1 HLWPGLARADQD
13 PGGHD
18 RARVHRGCRAHPRAG
33 HQRRSVDNPCIRL
46 RHRSGRARGRHGCAV
61 SRSHRRHGQQLR
73 HHPLRGGRHRW
84 PRLDPRRGRRRLPG
98 GPRRGLRPGLRADLR
113 AGCHLPV
120 DGGGRPLPA
129 RWTLR
134 KGRDRMTQ
142 PLKTSDTSDTPETS
156 GGPKDP
162 AVPGTSGGPAG
173 PGSRAALFAG
183 RRRSSMRW
191 IMLAVGLVTALALP
205 WFVYPPVAMD
215 IAAWALFA
223 ISVDLL
229 LGYTGLLSFGHAA
242 FWGSSAY
249 ATGLIATHWGL
260 PFPVAI
266 LGGMLFAMAI
276 AVPIGYLSVRRTG
289 IYFAMVTL
297 AFAQMIYFI
306 ANQLSD
312 LTGGENGLQGIP
324 KSFFGIESVE
334 TDSFYFYYA
343 AIGLILLG
351 IWAAWR
357 VVHSPFG
364 RVLVAIR
371 DNPARARALGYDVDR
386 YKVIVFVLSA
396 GLAGLAGGVFA
407 ISHGFA
413 SLQELDW
420 TTSGKVVLITVLG
433 GIGTLWGPVLG
444 AAVVTMLEDWLAS
457 SGFEGTG
464 IILGSIFVVIVLLF
478 RHGIWGTARDLL
490 QRLPNRRRDRM
501 H

>member
-1 HLWPGLARADQD
+1 MTNPTNTSETSVVDAAA
-13 PGGHD
+13 P
-18 RARVHRGCRAHPRAG
+18 PRAG
-33 HQRRSVDNPCIRL
+33 
-46 RHRSGRARGRHGCAV
+46 SGRG
-61 SRSHRRHGQQLR
+61 
-73 HHPLRGGRHRW
+73 PL
-84 PRLDPRRGRRRLPG
+84 
-98 GPRRGLRPGLRADLR
+98 
-113 AGCHLPV
+113 
-120 DGGGRPLPA
+120 
-129 RWTLR
+129 
-134 KGRDRMTQ
+134 
-142 PLKTSDTSDTPETS
+142 
-156 GGPKDP
+156 
-162 AVPGTSGGPAG
+162 
-173 PGSRAALFAG
+173 
-183 RRRSSMRW
+183 RW
-191 IMLAVGLVTALALP
+191 IMLAIGMVAALALP

-249 ATGLIATHWGL
+249 VAGLIAIRWSL

-266 LGGMLFAMAI
+266 LGGMVFAMVI

-297 AFAQMIYFI
+297 AFAQMIYFV
-306 ANQLSD
+306 ANQLGN
-312 LTGGENGLQGIP
+312 LTGGENGLQAIP

-334 TDSFYFYYA
+334 SDAFSFYYA

-357 VVHSPFG
+357 IVHSPFG

-386 YKVIVFVLSA
+386 YKVIAFVLSA

-407 ISHGFA
+407 ISHGFT
-413 SLQELDW
+413 SLQELEW
-420 TTSGKVVLITVLG
+420 TTSGKVVLVTVLG
-433 GIGTLWGPVLG
+433 GIGTLWGGPVG
-444 AAVVTMLEDWLAS
+444 AVIVITLEDRLAS

-490 QRLPNRRRDRM
+490 ERRMDGRRDRG

>member
-1 HLWPGLARADQD
+1 
-13 PGGHD
+13 
-18 RARVHRGCRAHPRAG
+18 
-33 HQRRSVDNPCIRL
+33 
-46 RHRSGRARGRHGCAV
+46 
-61 SRSHRRHGQQLR
+61 
-73 HHPLRGGRHRW
+73 
-84 PRLDPRRGRRRLPG
+84 
-98 GPRRGLRPGLRADLR
+98 
-113 AGCHLPV
+113 
-120 DGGGRPLPA
+120 
-129 RWTLR
+129 
-134 KGRDRMTQ
+134 MTQ
-142 PLKTSDTSDTPETS
+142 PVKTSDTPDVPER
-156 GGPKDP
+156 GGLPQR
-162 AVPGTSGGPAG
+162 GG
-173 PGSRAALFAG
+173 ALAPVLAG
-183 RRRSSMRW
+183 RRHSPLRW
-191 IMLAVGLVTALALP
+191 VMLALGLVATLALP

-249 ATGLIATHWGL
+249 VTGLIAIQTGV

-266 LGGMLFAMAI
+266 LGGVLFAMAI

-297 AFAQMIYFI
+297 AFAQMIYFV
-306 ANQLSD
+306 ANQLGD
-312 LTGGENGLQGIP
+312 LTGGENGLQGVP
-324 KSFFGIESVE
+324 KTFFGIESVE
-334 TDSFYFYYA
+334 TDSFFFYYA

-351 IWAAWR
+351 VWAAWR
-357 VVHSPFG
+357 IVHSPLG

-386 YKVIVFVLSA
+386 YKVIAFVLSA

-413 SLQELDW
+413 SLQELNW

-433 GIGTLWGPVLG
+433 GIGTLWGGALG
-444 AAVVTMLEDWLAS
+444 AAVVITLEDKLAS

-490 QRLPNRRRDRM
+490 QALVNRRRDRTP
-501 H
+501 